1 MKMQLRVVVS
11 ELNVNMIFKPSNI
24 RLIIIGHLS
33 FHFYIAINNNR
44 KSHRY
49 CRIPKLLCTLIFL
62 AIMMAMI
69 ISVFHFH
76 LNRSYLPSH
85 SSLLS
90 NYANFLRT
98 KYKSIVNPKWPPL
111 SSELYILLD
120 HFPTKMLSLFLI
132 IISTITRAIK

>member
-1 MKMQLRVVVS
+1 M
-11 ELNVNMIFKPSNI
+11 
-24 RLIIIGHLS
+24 
-33 FHFYIAINNNR
+33 
-44 KSHRY
+44 
-49 CRIPKLLCTLIFL
+49 T
-62 AIMMAMI
+62 MM

-76 LNRSYLPSH
+76 LNRSYPLSH
-85 SSLLS
+85 SSPLNLS

-111 SSELYILLD
+111 SSDLYILLD

>member
-1 MKMQLRVVVS
+1 MQLRVVVS
-11 ELNVNMIFKPSNI
+11 KLNVNICMIFKPSKI

-33 FHFYIAINNNR
+33 FHFYIAIDNNR

-62 AIMMAMI
+62 AIMMTMI
-69 ISVFHFH
+69 ISMFHFH
-76 LNRSYLPSH
+76 LNRSYPPSH
-85 SSLLS
+85 SSPLS

-111 SSELYILLD
+111 SSDLYILLD

>member
-1 MKMQLRVVVS
+1 MLHDSNRDHFEEQDDTNRDHFKSQGCGLSLRR
-11 ELNVNMIFKPSNI
+11 NANI
-24 RLIIIGHLS
+24 DHGG
-33 FHFYIAINNNR
+33 

-49 CRIPKLLCTLIFL
+49 HRIPKLLSTLMFL
-62 AIMMAMI
+62 AVIMAVVI
-69 ISVFHFH
+69 IEIQFY
-76 LNRSYLPSH
+76 LNRSYPPLH

-90 NYANFLRT
+90 NYANFLKT

-111 SSELYILLD
+111 SSDLYILLD